1 MKKPPLRVARFILRK
16 FLLALLPVLAGAE
29 DDVHD
34 DAEDESRGD
43 GREGDLAEVEREA
56 ADARDEYRRDDEEV
70 PVVAEVDVL
79 YHLKAAHCDKAVE
92 GLRVLYKIFIGVNK
106 SAIITE
112 GEP

>member
-1 MKKPPLRVARFILRK
+1 MKKAILADGSFINVELS
-16 FLLALLPVLAGAE
+16 LALFFVLAGAE

-79 YHLKAAHCDKAVE
+79 YHLETAHCDKAVE
-92 GLRVLYKIFIGVNK
+92 SDADAADDADGDGVHK
-106 SAIITE
+106 GDE
-112 GEP
+112 GS